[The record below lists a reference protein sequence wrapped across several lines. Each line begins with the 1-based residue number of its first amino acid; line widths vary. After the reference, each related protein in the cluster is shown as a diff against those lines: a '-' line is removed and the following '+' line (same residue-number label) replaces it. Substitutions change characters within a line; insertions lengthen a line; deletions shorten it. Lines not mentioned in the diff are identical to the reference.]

1 MEPLFTIT
9 GRDEKCLAA
18 GDLPPIGRPSAPVP
32 EILRS
37 LVLMSHLKEE
47 SIDTWVDWLRGDDLL
62 AVICGFVPGQ
72 IPGVGTF
79 YDLLDRFWLGEKPCR
94 IRKAREEEDKAGQR

>member
-18 GDLPPIGRPSAPVP
+18 GDLSPIGRPSAPVP

-79 YDLLDRFWLGEKPCR
+79 YDPDRFWLGENP
-94 IRKAREEEDKAGQR
+94 ADPEGQEEEDKAGQR

>member
-1 MEPLFTIT
+1 M
-9 GRDEKCLAA
+9 
-18 GDLPPIGRPSAPVP
+18 P

-47 SIDTWVDWLRGDDLL
+47 SIDTWVDRLRGDDLL
-62 AVICGFVPGQ
+62 VVICGFVPGQ

-79 YDLLDRFWLGEKPCR
+79 YDLLDRFWLGEKTLPDP
-94 IRKAREEEDKAGQR
+94 KSREEEDKAGQR